1 MKAFRIALFFSLA
14 GAAVAQW
21 PNSPTPGIPRTPDGK
36 PNLTAPAPR
45 APDGK
50 PDLSGVWRT
59 RQSSYLFYITS
70 DLKPGEILPQ
80 AAALYQQQADNFR
93 KDSDGIKCL
102 PPGPKAGISGG
113 GLPAKIVQT
122 PGLVI
127 ILYEYQTIYRQI
139 FTDGRKL
146 PEDPNP
152 TWMGYSVGHWEGDT
166 LVVTTAGF
174 NDKTTIDLAGHPH
187 TESLRVTE
195 RFRRRDAG
203 HIDLQVTLEDPKAYA
218 RAWTLPI
225 EMELIADGELIEYV
239 CEDRSGPHLVGKRG
253 DEFKVPPE
261 ILAKYVGTYEEQPK
275 LWRLVPR
282 IVEITL
288 SGDGLLADMDGR
300 GKVPLIAQSE
310 TTFSGLYGLGVEF
323 VPGAGQ
329 RNSEELFVKHVSGNY
344 RFARKP

>member
-1 MKAFRIALFFSLA
+1 MFIACGNKLFFCTALAAGSLA
-14 GAAVAQW
+14 AQW

-36 PNLTAPAPR
+36 PSLSAPAPR

-70 DLKPGEILPQ
+70 DLKPGEILPW

-225 EMELIADGELIEYV
+225 EMELIGDGELIEYV

-261 ILAKYVGTYEEQPK
+261 ILAKYVGAYGAPG
-275 LWRLVPR
+275 RSFV
-282 IVEITL
+282 VTL
-288 SGDGLLADMDGR
+288 EDGR
-300 GKVPLIAQSE
+300 LMIDQDGAGKIPLFAHSE
-310 TTFSGLYGLGVEF
+310 TSFTQEGTGIEF
-323 VPGAGQ
+323 VKDAQGSVTGLIQ
-329 RNSEELFVKHVSGNY
+329 RFTEGDRLAV
-344 RFARKP
+344 RRK

>member
-122 PGLVI
+122 PGLVV

-253 DEFKVPPE
+253 DEFKVPLE
-261 ILAKYVGTYEEQPK
+261 ILAKYVGAYGAPGRSFVVTLEEG
-275 LWRLVPR
+275 RLM
-282 IVEITL
+282 IDQ
-288 SGDGLLADMDGR
+288 DGA
-300 GKVPLIAQSE
+300 GKIPLFAHSE
-310 TTFSGLYGLGVEF
+310 TSFTQEGTGIEFMKDAQGVVTGLI
-323 VPGAGQ
+323 Q
-329 RNSEELFVKHVSGNY
+329 RFTEGDRLAV
-344 RFARKP
+344 RRK

>member
-1 MKAFRIALFFSLA
+1 MRTRGIAVFLSLA
-14 GAAVAQW
+14 AAAMAQW
-21 PNSPTPGIPRTPDGK
+21 PNAPTPGIPRTPDGK

-59 RQSSYLFYITS
+59 RQSSYLFYVTS
-70 DLKPGEILPQ
+70 DLKPGEILPR
-80 AAALYQQQADNFR
+80 AAALYQQQAENFR

-261 ILAKYVGTYEEQPK
+261 ILAKYVGAYGAPG
-275 LWRLVPR
+275 RSFV
-282 IVEITL
+282 VTL
-288 SGDGLLADMDGR
+288 EDGR
-300 GKVPLIAQSE
+300 LMIDQDGAGKIPLFAHSE
-310 TTFSGLYGLGVEF
+310 TSFTQEGTGIEF
-323 VPGAGQ
+323 VKDAQGSVTGLIQ
-329 RNSEELFVKHVSGNY
+329 RFTEGDRLAV
-344 RFARKP
+344 RRK